1 MPLPNDEYGLHA
13 VQFVVVSRE
22 AVFIREQVGSI
33 LPLVEQLHVLEECG
47 PEGVPLLGH
56 QHYVGHPVRI
66 LVVEAL
72 RDSVFV
78 IQVELVQR
86 ALFQPS
92 TAGVKSKGD
101 ILARLLS

>member
-1 MPLPNDEYGLHA
+1 
-13 VQFVVVSRE
+13 
-22 AVFIREQVGSI
+22 
-33 LPLVEQLHVLEECG
+33 
-47 PEGVPLLGH
+47 
-56 QHYVGHPVRI
+56 
-66 LVVEAL
+66 VEAL

-92 TAGVKSKGD
+92 TAGLKSKDD